1 MSSIGGQEFTN
12 FRNLRVRG
20 SGTSTTTSG
29 APGPAAIRL
38 VATNALESTLSVN
51 TTYQDSNYQWTLPAK
66 TGLIGVSGTFT
77 VNLPAI
83 NAGSYAETAVVVS
96 GLRAEDGLVCSMMN
110 NSYETVVTTNRG
122 FIMLGQARPS
132 ATGIDMVFLNPTATA
147 TVVES
152 PIIAYTAF
160 R

>member
-1 MSSIGGQEFTN
+1 MNIGGVNFTN
-12 FRNLRVRG
+12 FSNIRVKG
-20 SGTSTTTSG
+20 DGTNSTPTPG
-29 APGPAAIRL
+29 AVRV
-38 VATNALESTLSVN
+38 VASSSLESTLSVN
-51 TTYQDSNYQWTLPAK
+51 TTYQDSNFAWTLPAK
-66 TGLIGVSGTFT
+66 SGLIGVSGTFM

-83 NAGSYAETAVVVS
+83 SAGSYTETAVVVS

-110 NSYETVVTTNRG
+110 NAYETAVTTNRG
-122 FIMLGQARPS
+122 FIILGQARPS

>member
-1 MSSIGGQEFTN
+1 MNIGGLNFTN
-12 FRNLRVRG
+12 FQNLRVK
-20 SGTSTTTSG
+20 GTLEGAT
-29 APGPAAIRL
+29 APGAIRV
-38 VATNALESTLSVN
+38 VATGALESTISVN
-51 TTYQDSNYQWTLPAK
+51 TTYQDSNYSWTLPAK
-66 TGLIGVSGTFT
+66 SGLVGVSGTFT

-83 NAGSYAETAVVVS
+83 SAGSYTQTAVVVS
-96 GLRAEDGLVCSMMN
+96 GLRAEDGFVCSMMSN
-110 NSYETVVTTNRG
+110 AYETAVSTNRG

-147 TVVES
+147 TVVQS

>member
-1 MSSIGGQEFTN
+1 MNLNGDNFTN
-12 FRNLRVRG
+12 FSNLRVKG
-20 SGTSTTTSG
+20 SGTNSTPT
-29 APGPAAIRL
+29 PGVVRF
-38 VATNALESTLSVN
+38 VASSALESTLSVN
-51 TTYQDSNYQWTLPAK
+51 ATYQDSNYQWNLPAK
-66 TGLIGVSGTFT
+66 SGLIGISGTFT

-83 NAGSYAETAVVVS
+83 LAGSYTETAVVVA

-110 NSYETVVTTNRG
+110 NAYETAVTTNRG
-122 FIMLGQARPS
+122 FILLGQARPS